1 MNLIIELELI
11 PPSLK
16 QGITIKGGGKD
27 PLNVNS
33 YRGIT
38 LNSKIMELL
47 ILNRVNPVL
56 MEAGFPHPNQSAYR
70 SKVSCADAI
79 FATQEVV
86 NRYLQEGSQVYMCLY
101 DLQKAFDSVHGVSCS
116 FEKFV

>member
-1 MNLIIELELI
+1 MWLTRILNLIIELELI

-16 QGITIKGGGKD
+16 QGITIQGGGED

-38 LNSKIMELL
+38 LNSVISKIMELL

-70 SKVSCADAI
+70 VSCADAI
-79 FATQEVV
+79 LCHP
-86 NRYLQEGSQVYMCLY
+86 RSG
-101 DLQKAFDSVHGVSCS
+101 
-116 FEKFV
+116 

>member
-1 MNLIIELELI
+1 MWLTGILNLIIELELI
-11 PPSLK
+11 PLSLK
-16 QGITIKGGGKD
+16 QGITIPVFKGGGKD

-38 LNSKIMELL
+38 LNSVISKIMELL

-86 NRYLQEGSQVYMCLY
+86 NR
-101 DLQKAFDSVHGVSCS
+101 
-116 FEKFV
+116 